1 MTRGKVFFPFMFGWS
16 VIYPNPKE
24 GEKSVITPKT
34 KYGWVSNYKKA
45 GSTEKISLQRRVRQP
60 KKVIKV
66 AHPTNEIF
74 RAAPKTDASDRYMIF
89 HTDAHNNCVFSK

>member
-1 MTRGKVFFPFMFGWS
+1 M
-16 VIYPNPKE
+16 
-24 GEKSVITPKT
+24 KSKT
-34 KYGWVSNYKKA
+34 TKK
-45 GSTEKISLQRRVRQP
+45 SHYSLYIL
-60 KKVIKV
+60 KA